1 MRLLLWTL
9 LATVG
14 VFLSRCQAASGDSN
28 KLVKCSLSDQLA
40 SCGRAVDIDFDYDK
54 RFLRGESRT
63 LQLKEDN
70 RDEAEERGISQVAQK
85 IADKTK
91 QLGKKTEEIWK
102 RIQAWYF
109 AKEAPKLKRRF
120 EELLDEG
127 KSYAEVEAQ
136 WSSLLWSGWWST
148 PPGFK
153 RFLRKYDDFLREN
166 KRFDLV
172 KKTN

>member
-14 VFLSRCQAASGDSN
+14 VFLSCCQAASGDSN

-91 QLGKKTEEIWK
+91 QLG
-102 RIQAWYF
+102 
-109 AKEAPKLKRRF
+109 
-120 EELLDEG
+120 
-127 KSYAEVEAQ
+127 
-136 WSSLLWSGWWST
+136 
-148 PPGFK
+148 
-153 RFLRKYDDFLREN
+153 RKYGSASKRGTSRRSRQNSSADLRSCLMRANLMPKSRLNGAVSYGVAGGQHHLGSRDSLESMMI
-166 KRFDLV
+166 F
-172 KKTN
+172 